1 MRRAMS
7 VSGRMAAAVL
17 VGAAGIAV
25 LPGGPGAAVA
35 SAQNAPARELT
46 VPPVLPDEKIKNI
59 GVVDPTEVVRQQ
71 FVLVNHSTEEV
82 QIRDFR
88 VACNCTR
95 LIASNR
101 TIPPRG
107 AVSVDMTVDLRGD
120 MGRMRKTALIF
131 FQGFDRPIEIGV
143 QGQYQYEVQAPQA
156 PVIPSGT
163 VVSTQIRSSTGRPVR
178 LLSVQGEAPETES
191 QTPSEG
197 DRVLV
202 AQVRKDFGS
211 KEAMTHAL
219 LVVTD
224 SKESPLAA
232 IRIRSGDLSSR
243 EMPFIRMI
251 QELNISH
258 KFLNLGLLKR
268 GEAQTYTTTVFRDDH
283 DAPLVGW
290 MPVEGIEVEVV
301 SVEPDPA
308 QEQWPKAQLVTFTV
322 TSTIDR
328 AGATISAPLYMASGT
343 RESPTAL
350 NRVWAA
356 ALTAD
361 AEGNYAEAIESQG
374 PVLITGDG
382 GEEAIESLGR

>member
-1 MRRAMS
+1 MRQAIG
-7 VSGRMAAAVL
+7 VSGRMAAALL
-17 VGAAGIAV
+17 VGAAGLTL
-25 LPGGPGAAVA
+25 LPAGAGGTAAA
-35 SAQNAPARELT
+35 AQNAPARELT
-46 VPPVLPDEKIKNI
+46 VPPVLPDEKMKNI
-59 GVVDPTEVVRQQ
+59 GVVDPTEIVRQQ
-71 FVLVNHSTEEV
+71 FVLVNHSAEEV
-82 QIRDFR
+82 RIRDFR

-120 MGRMRKTALIF
+120 MGRMRKTALIY

-143 QGQYQYEVQAPQA
+143 QGQYQYAVQAPQA
-156 PVIPSGT
+156 PLNPSGT
-163 VVSTQIRSSTGRPVR
+163 LVSTQIRSSTGRPVR
-178 LLSVQGEAPETES
+178 LLSVQGEAPETVS

-197 DRVLV
+197 DRILV
-202 AQVRKDFGS
+202 AEVRKEFGS
-211 KEAMTHAL
+211 KEALAHAL

-232 IRIRSGDLSSR
+232 IRIRSGELSTR
-243 EMPFIRMI
+243 EMPFVRLM

-258 KFLNLGLLKR
+258 KFLNLGVLKR

-283 DAPLVGW
+283 SSPLVGW

-322 TSTIDR
+322 KSTMDR

-343 RESPTAL
+343 RENPTKL

-361 AEGNYAEAIESQG
+361 AEGNYIEAIESQG
-374 PVLITGDG
+374 PLLITGDG

>member
-7 VSGRMAAAVL
+7 VSGRLAAAAL

-25 LPGGPGAAVA
+25 WPSGPASLAEAA
-35 SAQNAPARELT
+35 QTAPARELS
-46 VPPVLPDEKIKNI
+46 VPPVLPDEKIKNV
-59 GVVDPTEVVRQQ
+59 GVIDPREIVRQQ

-120 MGRMRKTALIF
+120 MGRMRKTALIY

-143 QGQYQYEVQAPQA
+143 QGQYQYAVQAPQA
-156 PVIPSGT
+156 PVTPSGT

-178 LLSVQGEAPETES
+178 LLSVQGETPQTVS

-202 AQVRKDFGS
+202 AQVQKDFGS
-211 KEAMTHAL
+211 REAMSHAL

-232 IRIRSGDLSSR
+232 IRVKSGDLSTR
-243 EMPFIRMI
+243 EMPFVRMI

-258 KFLNLGLLKR
+258 KFMNLGLLKK
-268 GEAQTYTTTVFRDDH
+268 GEATTFTTTVFRDDH
-283 DAPLVGW
+283 DSPLVGW
-290 MPVEGIEVEVV
+290 MPVEGIEVDIV

-308 QEQWPKAQLVTFTV
+308 QDQWPKAQLVTFTV

-328 AGATISAPLYMASGT
+328 AGATVYAPLYMASGT
-343 RESPTAL
+343 RENPTKL

-361 AEGNYAEAIESQG
+361 QDGNYIEAIESEG

-382 GEEAIESLGR
+382 GDEAIASMGR